1 MPLLSLKN
9 KVFKERFSKCEFTNP
24 VLIKQDNSITN
35 AVFSDDAH
43 AFSTNIRDRYIA
55 HVTNISGC
63 CIVHDANIRGYYM
76 LHHAKNSSYRTV
88 HSANIRGND
97 IAFTLTFS
105 KFTSYTALILVTF
118 TLHKG

>member
-43 AFSTNIRDRYIA
+43 VFSTNIRGHYTA
-55 HVTNISGC
+55 YVTNISGC
-63 CIVHDANIRGYYM
+63 CIVHNANIRACHM
-76 LHHAKNSSYRTV
+76 LHHAKNSDYRTV

-97 IAFTLTFS
+97 TASILTFS
-105 KFTSYTALILVTF
+105 EFTSYTTLILVTF
-118 TLHKG
+118 TMHKG

>member
-24 VLIKQDNSITN
+24 VLIKQDDSITN
-35 AVFSDDAH
+35 AVFSDDTH
-43 AFSTNIRDRYIA
+43 AFSA
-55 HVTNISGC
+55 NISGY
-63 CIVHDANIRGYYM
+63 CIVHDANIRGNDMVHSANIRGCYM

-88 HSANIRGND
+88 HSANIRGNN

-105 KFTSYTALILVTF
+105 EFTSYTALILVTF

>member
-1 MPLLSLKN
+1 MPLLSLKD

-24 VLIKQDNSITN
+24 VLIKQDDSITN
-35 AVFSDDAH
+35 AVFSDDTH
-43 AFSTNIRDRYIA
+43 AFSA
-55 HVTNISGC
+55 NISGY
-63 CIVHDANIRGYYM
+63 CIVHDANIRGCYM

-105 KFTSYTALILVTF
+105 EFTSYTALILVTF

>member
-1 MPLLSLKN
+1 MPLLSLKD

-24 VLIKQDNSITN
+24 VLIKQDDSITN

-43 AFSTNIRDRYIA
+43 AFSA
-55 HVTNISGC
+55 NISGY
-63 CIVHDANIRGYYM
+63 CIVHDANIRGNDIVHSANIRGCYM
-76 LHHAKNSSYRTV
+76 LHHAKNSSRYMV

-97 IAFTLTFS
+97 TASTLTFS
-105 KFTSYTALILVTF
+105 EFTSYTALILVTF